1 MYSAKKFLKILI
13 KLVFPN
19 YLTYTCVNDTYL
31 DFIYRFVGAINFIAP
46 AKKVRVKGKSK
57 PWFGNQIVSATQR
70 RDKL

>member
-1 MYSAKKFLKILI
+1 MYSAENFLKILR

-19 YLTYTCVNDTYL
+19 YLTYTCVNHAYS
-31 DFIYRFVGAINFIAP
+31 DFIYRFVGATHFIAP

-70 RDKL
+70 QDKL